1 MTWSKAGFILI
12 SMTTTL
18 TVNGTVALPSKV
30 LRQQKVRAGDHL
42 EIIADADVP
51 GVIELRRVPQTP
63 NEGLAEWLRACP
75 AKGLRLPRRS
85 RELPR
90 MLDL

>member
-1 MTWSKAGFILI
+1 
-12 SMTTTL
+12 MTTTL
-18 TVNGTVALPSKV
+18 TVKGSVALPSKV
-30 LRQQKVRAGDHL
+30 LRQHKVRTGDHL
-42 EIIADADVP
+42 GIVADVDAP
-51 GVIELRRVPQTP
+51 GVVELRRVPQTP

-90 MLDL
+90 VLDL

>member
-1 MTWSKAGFILI
+1 MAIPK
-12 SMTTTL
+12 
-18 TVNGTVALPSKV
+18 TV
-30 LRQQKVRAGDHL
+30 RQRQKLRAGDKF
-42 EIIADADVP
+42 EIIADADEP
-51 GVIELRRVPQTP
+51 GVLELRNMRRKP

-90 MLDL
+90 VLDL